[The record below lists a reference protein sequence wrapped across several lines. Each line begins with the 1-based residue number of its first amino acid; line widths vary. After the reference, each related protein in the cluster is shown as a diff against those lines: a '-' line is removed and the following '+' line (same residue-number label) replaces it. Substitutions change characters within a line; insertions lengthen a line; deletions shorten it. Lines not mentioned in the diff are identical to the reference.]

1 MQPLD
6 QNDAQA
12 TVAMRLRTLLI
23 LWCAIFLSIPMYY
36 VFSLVTATPVG
47 DVNQNRTLTIIL
59 TAAGLLSVVV
69 SHIVKQKYLN
79 QAVAQQN
86 IALVHIGYVVGFA
99 VTEVAALLGL
109 LDHFVTGNRYYYV
122 LFIIAAI
129 GMALHFP
136 RRDHLLAACY
146 KSQLQNL

>member
-12 TVAMRLRTLLI
+12 TVAMRLRTLRI

-36 VFSLVTATPVG
+36 VFSIMTATPVG
-47 DVNQNRTLTIIL
+47 DVNQNPTLTIIL
-59 TAAGLLSVVV
+59 TAAGLLSVVI
-69 SHIVKQKYLN
+69 SHIVKHKYLN
-79 QAVAQQN
+79 QAVVQQS
-86 IALVHIGYVVGFA
+86 IALVHVGYIVGFA

-129 GMALHFP
+129 GMAFHFP
-136 RRDHLLAACY
+136 RRDQLLAACY
-146 KSQLQNL
+146 KGQF

>member
-12 TVAMRLRTLLI
+12 TVAVRLRTLLI
-23 LWCAIFLSIPMYY
+23 LWCAIFLSIPVYY
-36 VFSLVTATPVG
+36 VFSVVTAAPVG
-47 DVNQNRTLTIIL
+47 DANQNGTLTIIL

-79 QAVAQQN
+79 QAVARQS
-86 IALVHIGYVVGFA
+86 IALVHVGYVVGFA

-122 LFIIAAI
+122 LFIIAAM

-146 KSQLQNL
+146 KGQL

>member
-59 TAAGLLSVVV
+59 TAAGLLSVLV

-79 QAVAQQN
+79 QAVAQQS
-86 IALVHIGYVVGFA
+86 IALVHIGYVAGFA

-146 KSQLQNL
+146 KGRF